1 MNKTIK
7 ILTVLLAAQLLLA
20 VGVGL
25 TDRGITVTN
34 EPVALVSFDT
44 EKIDRISLD
53 GPEDAK
59 VTLSKNDGDW
69 VLPDLG
75 EFPANNN
82 KVNQLLERLE
92 ALRSNTP
99 LATSAGARERFK
111 VSDEQFE
118 RRITLSEGNDAVA
131 RLFLGSSPGIRLIH
145 ARNEA
150 SDAIH
155 AVKMAEFD
163 VPVKTSDWE
172 DKSILTLP
180 KTRITAIKVNG
191 LHLQRN
197 TLAADSD
204 KSNDDSSQSPTWQAY
219 GLAEGKQ
226 LETSAVDKLA
236 GLLADLRFEKVMG
249 HEIKDEYGLEEPV
262 LELSLT
268 PRGGERVT
276 YRVGKAKDREEYTLK
291 LSTRPEYFRLA
302 SYKTKPLIEAASLE
316 ELTERSP
323 QSGEEAVSSKKPPDS

>member
-7 ILTVLLAAQLLLA
+7 ILAVLLAAQLLLA

-25 TDRGITVTN
+25 SDRGVTATN

-53 GPEDAK
+53 GPENAK

-82 KVNQLLERLE
+82 KVKQLFERLE

-99 LATSAGARERFK
+99 IATSAGAQERFK

-118 RRITLSEGNDAVA
+118 RRITLSEGDDAVA
-131 RLFLGSSPGIRLIH
+131 RLYLGSSPGIRLIH

-155 AVKMAEFD
+155 AVKMAAYD
-163 VPVKTSDWE
+163 VPVITSDWE
-172 DKSILTLP
+172 DKSVLTLP

-191 LHLQRN
+191 LHLQHSSQV
-197 TLAADSD
+197 ADSD
-204 KSNDDSSQSPTWQAY
+204 KANEDSSQSPTWQAY

-226 LETSAVDKLA
+226 LKTSAVDKLV

-268 PRGGERVT
+268 PDGGERMT
-276 YRVGKAKDREEYTLK
+276 YRVGKAKDKEEYTLK

-316 ELTERSP
+316 ELTETSP
-323 QSGEEAVSSKKPPDS
+323 KSGEEVVSSEKPSES

>member
-1 MNKTIK
+1 M
-7 ILTVLLAAQLLLA
+7 
-20 VGVGL
+20 
-25 TDRGITVTN
+25 
-34 EPVALVSFDT
+34 
-44 EKIDRISLD
+44 
-53 GPEDAK
+53 
-59 VTLSKNDGDW
+59 
-69 VLPDLG
+69 
-75 EFPANNN
+75 
-82 KVNQLLERLE
+82 
-92 ALRSNTP
+92 
-99 LATSAGARERFK
+99 
-111 VSDEQFE
+111 
-118 RRITLSEGNDAVA
+118 
-131 RLFLGSSPGIRLIH
+131 
-145 ARNEA
+145 
-150 SDAIH
+150 
-155 AVKMAEFD
+155 
-163 VPVKTSDWE
+163 PVKTSDWE

-204 KSNDDSSQSPTWQAY
+204 KANDDSSQSPTWQAY

-291 LSTRPEYFRLA
+291 LSTRPEYFRLV

-323 QSGEEAVSSKKPPDS
+323 QSGEEAVSSEKPPDS